1 MPRTILLSALVS
13 FLCLTASAAE
23 NWPNWRGPTYNGVA
37 AGKGYPTK
45 WSETENL
52 AWKIELPGSGASTPI
67 VWGDKIFL
75 TCVVEGKN
83 AVVALDRNGKTLWT
97 KEVGAESKA
106 KHKKATGAN
115 PSMVTDGEHVYAY
128 FKSGDLA
135 CLDLSGK
142 IVWQVNLQEKYG
154 KGDLWWDLGTSP
166 VLTKDC
172 VVVAVMESGPSYL
185 AAFDKKSGE
194 ERYKAD
200 RNLGAPSEAAQ
211 SYSTP
216 VVLNQNGLEILVVLG
231 ADHVTAHDAATG
243 KELWRISGL
252 NPKKEMF
259 FRSIASAVVT
269 NDMVIA
275 PYARARTITGIRL
288 GGMGDVT
295 QSHVVWTK
303 EEFGTD
309 VPTPAAVD
317 GKAYVC
323 TDKGEVACL
332 EAASGETIWQGRV
345 EKKNTPF
352 SSSPLVADGKIYL
365 TREDGTTF
373 VIEQGKEFKL
383 LEKNEIKGLDG
394 EVVATPVAVDGQ
406 ILLRT
411 PRHLYCFGKK

>member
-1 MPRTILLSALVS
+1 MPRVLSLAILVVLLCLSAS
-13 FLCLTASAAE
+13 TAE

-45 WSETENL
+45 WSETENV

-75 TCVVEGKN
+75 TCNAEGKN
-83 AVVALDRNGKTLWT
+83 LAVALDRSGKSLWSREIGSEA
-97 KEVGAESKA
+97 KG

-115 PSMVTDGEHVYAY
+115 PSMATDGEHVYAY

-135 CLDLSGK
+135 CLDFAGK
-142 IVWQVNLQEKYG
+142 IIWQVNLQEKYG

-172 VVVAVMESGPSYL
+172 VVIAVMESGPSYL

-194 ERYKAD
+194 EKYKAD

-216 VVLNQNGLEILVVLG
+216 VVVTRNGLEMLIVLG

-243 KELWRISGL
+243 KELWRIGGL
-252 NPKKEMF
+252 NPTKQMF
-259 FRSIASAVVT
+259 YRSIASAVVT

-275 PYARARTITGIRL
+275 PYARAKTITGIRL
-288 GGMGDVT
+288 GGSGDVT

-303 EEFGTD
+303 EGLGTD

-317 GKAYVC
+317 GKVYVC
-323 TDKGEVACL
+323 GDRGEVACL
-332 EAASGETIWQGRV
+332 DAASGETLWEGKL
-345 EKKNTPF
+345 EKKNIPY
-352 SSSPLVADGKIYL
+352 SSSPLIADGKIYL

-373 VIEQGKEFKL
+373 VVEQGKEFKL
-383 LEKNEIKGLDG
+383 LETNEIKGLDG

-411 PRHLYCFGKK
+411 PKHLYCFGKK